1 MKIKKY
7 IFSIVLAMS
16 LTTGLVF
23 ANENSD
29 AVKIEQTDN
38 ENIEALKV
46 KQENNENSEALKVKQ
61 EDNEN
66 SEKLTEK
73 QTDNENS
80 EKLTEKQKDNENSEK
95 LTEKQKENENSEKF
109 TMQHNVLGVYF
120 DGIDST
126 KNAAQ
131 NYINCSSEKPFQSV
145 TETKAEHSLI
155 LNICLNEI
163 FEKYGINPAIL
174 NLRDEDSCGRGFCA
188 SDKRWC
194 QGVIDIWIDCGNN
207 VFANSE
213 RSKKEREEFEKFKK
227 AIKETDISK
236 ISITQDKFDNAKE
249 RVISGMKKVQEDI
262 LQVIARDKKILEL
275 LDKGKKDEAI
285 SFLADCLEKRFKD
298 DENYKGG
305 KERKNFEENARFY
318 INDPASIKQN
328 IKDSEECYNNLKEK
342 IKVVEGLKFEDVK
355 KLEGKIHMQKE
366 FLTKKHSLILTKK

>member
-38 ENIEALKV
+38 EN
-46 KQENNENSEALKVKQ
+46 SEALKVKQ

-66 SEKLTEK
+66 SEALKVK
-73 QTDNENS
+73 QENNENS

-131 NYINCSSEKPFQSV
+131 NYINSSSEKPFQSV

-207 VFANSE
+207 VFAKSE

-275 LDKGKKDEAI
+275 LDQGKKDEAI
-285 SFLADCLEKRFKD
+285 SFAADWLENKFKD
-298 DENYKGG
+298 DENYRGG
-305 KERKNFEENARFY
+305 KERKNFEENARY
-318 INDPASIKQN
+318 LVNDVPLKQD
-328 IKDSEECYNNLKEK
+328 IKDSEECYNNLEEK

-366 FLTKKHSLILTKK
+366 FLTKKHSIILTKK